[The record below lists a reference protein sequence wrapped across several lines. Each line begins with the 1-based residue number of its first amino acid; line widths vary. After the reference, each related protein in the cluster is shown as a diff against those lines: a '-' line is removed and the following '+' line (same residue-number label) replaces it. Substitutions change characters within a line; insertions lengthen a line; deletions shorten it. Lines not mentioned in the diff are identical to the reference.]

1 MPTRTKSWT
10 YDTSLSWSQELEG
23 ELASAGLPGLTFGS
37 PPEFGGKPGRW
48 GPETLLL
55 GAAESCTLLT
65 FLALAKRKGV
75 QCSAYRSSAVG
86 TVAADAEG
94 LIRFTEVIIRPVV
107 RLKNPADEPTVRAIF
122 QDVPRRCFIGASLK
136 AEPRIEL
143 TVEVEGAS
151 S

>member
-23 ELASAGLPGLTFGS
+23 ELASTGLPGMAFGA
-37 PPEFGGKPGRW
+37 PPEFGGKAGRW

-55 GAAESCTLLT
+55 GAVESCTLLT
-65 FLALAKRKGV
+65 FLAMARRKSV

-107 RLKNPADEPTVRAIF
+107 RLKSPADEEAVRAIF
-122 QDVPRRCFIGASLK
+122 QEVPRRCFIGASLK

-143 TVEVEGAS
+143 TVEVDGPA
-151 S
+151 